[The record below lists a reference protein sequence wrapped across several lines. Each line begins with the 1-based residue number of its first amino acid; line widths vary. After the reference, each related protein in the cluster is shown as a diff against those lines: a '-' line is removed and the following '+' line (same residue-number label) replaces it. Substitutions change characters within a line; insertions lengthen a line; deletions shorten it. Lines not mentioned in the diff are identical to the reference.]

1 MNQNSFITNQ
11 QTFLSEIIGNILP
24 KSETVDILVGY
35 FYFSGF
41 EQIYKNLNDKKVR
54 ILVGLEVD
62 TNILNNVREIDNLTP
77 ENLSRGVIKNKYYEA
92 LVKLYNETDT
102 FDSKEKI
109 EAFELFF
116 NKIKDGSLEIKKTAA
131 PCHAKMYLFAYNDSV
146 NEGGEAPGTVITGSS
161 NLSRAGLKDRL
172 EINARF
178 ESKQYYNDGKQI
190 FEDLWEEAI
199 SIADTETLDDFDTKV
214 IKKIWYE
221 KIYAPYLMY
230 LRVLIEYFNI
240 PTDDNVLMP
249 YDITGGKF
257 YNLKYQTHAVQLA
270 LNSIKNHSGVIIAD
284 VVGLGKSIIGSTIAR
299 NLGLKTIIVAPP
311 HLKTQWE
318 EYKTEFAFPASVFSS
333 GQINA
338 ALSHYQVTTNEDE
351 KYLIIIDE
359 AHKYRNEFTEDY
371 AMLHELCANNKVVLL
386 TATPFNNRPSDIYSM
401 VKLFQRPTKSTLKT
415 VENLGAEFRHLIKI
429 YAQLTK
435 DQREKKLSDD
445 EVKKEAQKIASTIRS
460 IIAPL
465 VIRRSRLDLEE
476 IDEYKDDLKQQ
487 GIQPLIPNDPQELAY
502 NLGEIQDL
510 YLSTLQLISPRKE
523 DDNEVPQG
531 ESFLAAR
538 YNPINYVLKDKFK
551 DLEALL
557 QKEYDI
563 EDLNLLIGRQSNIAE
578 FMRKLLVRR
587 FESSVAAF
595 KESLSFM
602 INSSE
607 HILKWIEKRKKVP
620 VFKKGNLP
628 DIEDFYEIGND
639 NIYVEIEEQFEKY
652 KDKGFFEI
660 PLEYISENFV
670 EDVKSDIELL
680 KSIQKDWFG
689 TDNKITFDPKL
700 ESFKKILKRMK
711 AKEPKRKIV
720 VFSEFADTVNYLGA
734 ALKND
739 ELGIMK
745 YTSADASYNN
755 KEMIR
760 TNFDA
765 GYAKQTNDY
774 HILIAT
780 DAISEG
786 YNLHRAGAIINY
798 DIPYNPTRVIQRIGR
813 INRINKKM
821 FDELFIYNYF
831 PSEIGES
838 ETRTKEIST
847 LKMAMIHAIMG
858 EDTKALT
865 KEEELQAF
873 FKARYDQEV
882 KNTEQ
887 KSWDTDYKNIIE
899 KAKGTA
905 AYKAA
910 LNIVLRSRIQR
921 KIDKG
926 TGDGVLI
933 FGKKGND
940 FVFKF
945 GTKNEDKPILLTA
958 EEALNIF
965 SALPVEEGF
974 AVSEKF
980 DTIYQK
986 VKSQLFESDTKDEK
1000 GKDRLEAMAKIK
1012 IIRNKKV
1019 LNDDYLVDLMRVI
1032 ESDSL
1037 AGYEIRYINKLK
1049 PADFTKLPQIIKQD
1063 YINRL
1068 VESINSVDEG
1078 NEMLILAEEFAK

>member
-1 MNQNSFITNQ
+1 MNYNQSSFITNQ
-11 QTFLSEIIGNILP
+11 DKFLSEIIDGILP
-24 KSETVDILVGY
+24 KSESVDILVGY

-41 EQIYKNLNDKKVR
+41 EQIYKKLNNKKIR

-62 TNILNNVREIDNLTP
+62 TNILNSVREIDNLNPDNT
-77 ENLSRGVIKNKYYEA
+77 SRGAIKNKYYDS

-102 FDSKEKI
+102 FDSKAKL
-109 EAFELFF
+109 EAFELFL
-116 NKIKDGSLEIKKTAA
+116 NKIKDGSLEIKKTAE
-131 PCHAKMYLFAYNDSV
+131 PCHAKMYLFAYNDDV

-178 ESKQYYNDGKQI
+178 DSKAYFNDGKSI
-190 FEDLWEEAI
+190 FEELWKDAI
-199 SIADTETLDDFDTKV
+199 SIVDGDTFDEFDSKV

-221 KIYAPYLMY
+221 KIYSPYLMY

-240 PTDDNVLMP
+240 PSDDNVLMP

-257 YNLKYQTHAVQLA
+257 YNLKYQTHAVQMA
-270 LNSIKNHSGVIIAD
+270 LNSIKNHNGVIIAD

-299 NLGLKTIIVAPP
+299 NLTLKTIIVSPP

-333 GQINA
+333 GQIEA
-338 ALSHYQVTTNEDE
+338 ALSHYQNTISEGE
-351 KYLIIIDE
+351 KFLIIIDE

-371 AMLHELCANNKVVLL
+371 SLLHELCANNKVVLL

-401 VKLFQRPTKSTLKT
+401 VKLFQRPTKSTLRT
-415 VENLGAEFRHLIKI
+415 VDNLGAEFRQLIKT

-435 DQREKKLSDD
+435 DQREGKKTDD
-445 EVKKEAQKIASTIRS
+445 EVKKEAQKIASKIRS

-476 IDEYKDDLKQQ
+476 IDEYKDDLKHQ
-487 GIQPLIPNDPQELAY
+487 GIEPLIPNDPEELSY
-502 NLGEIQDL
+502 NLGEIQNL
-510 YLSTLQLISPRKE
+510 YLSTLQLISPDDKE
-523 DDNEVPQG
+523 IVG
-531 ESFLAAR
+531 AKFLAAR
-538 YNPINYVLKDKFK
+538 YNPIKYVNHEKFK
-551 DLEALL
+551 DLETLL

-563 EDLNLLIGRQSNIAE
+563 ENLNLLIGRQNNIAD

-587 FESSVAAF
+587 FESSVASF

-602 INSSE
+602 INSSQ
-607 HILKWIEKRKKVP
+607 HILDWVDKSGNVP
-620 VFKKGNLP
+620 IFKKGNLP
-628 DIEDFYEIGND
+628 SVKDFYNTSDDKILVRIDEK
-639 NIYVEIEEQFEKY
+639 FEKY
-652 KDKGFFEI
+652 KNKGFFEI
-660 PLEYISENFV
+660 PIKFLKEEFT
-670 EDVKSDIELL
+670 KDIKADIKLL
-680 KSIQKDWFG
+680 KSIQLDWFG
-689 TDNKITFDPKL
+689 KDNAVKFDPKL
-700 ESFKKILKRMK
+700 ESFKKILREMK
-711 AKEPKRKIV
+711 MNEPTRKIV
-720 VFSEFADTVNYLGA
+720 VFSEFADTVNYLGE
-734 ALKND
+734 ALKNED
-739 ELGIMK
+739 LGIMK
-745 YTSADASYNN
+745 YTSGDASFNN
-755 KEMIR
+755 KETIR
-760 TNFDA
+760 ANFDA
-765 GYAKQTNDY
+765 GYKNQKNDY

-831 PSEIGES
+831 PSEIGEN

-873 FKARYDQEV
+873 FKARYSEEV
-882 KNTEQ
+882 RSIEE
-887 KSWDTDYKNIIE
+887 KSWDTPYRE
-899 KAKGTA
+899 KLNQVKGTQ
-905 AYKAA
+905 AYKDA
-910 LNIVLRSRIQR
+910 LEIVLRSRIQR
-921 KIDKG
+921 KINKG
-926 TGDGVLI
+926 LGDGVLI

-940 FVFKF
+940 YVFKF
-945 GTKNEDKPILLTA
+945 GNKTEENTQFLTA
-958 EEALNIF
+958 EEALKMF
-965 SALPVEEGF
+965 SALPEEE
-974 AVSEKF
+974 AYATSEKF

-986 VKSQLFESDTKDEK
+986 VKSQLFGNDIIDDKS
-1000 GKDRLEAMAKIK
+1000 KDRLAAMAKIK
-1012 IIRNKKV
+1012 GIKKLKV
-1019 LNDDYLVDLMRVI
+1019 LDDDYVKDLIRVI
-1032 ESDSL
+1032 ENDSL
-1037 AGYEIRYINKLK
+1037 AGYEIRYINKIK
-1049 PADFTKLPQIIKQD
+1049 PSDYKKLQDVIKQS

-1078 NEMLILAEEFAK
+1078 NEVLILAEEIKNIS